1 MQKVANATAT
11 APAAAVVAPVYTLS
25 LSFAFPCVSKPH
37 AAAGAPFVVAI
48 DGPAASGKGT
58 IAKRLAVELDFAHL
72 DTGLL
77 YRGVG
82 WEALSANIDLADEQ
96 SLAELAAR
104 LDLSQL
110 ASNAKLRT
118 DQAAVAASKVSS
130 LPSVRA
136 ALLQAQRRFAAAP
149 PGGQEGGQL

>member
-1 MQKVANATAT
+1 MHQL
-11 APAAAVVAPVYTLS
+11 PAHFPSVLTSRLFLCRTIILPGAGT
-25 LSFAFPCVSKPH
+25 PCVI
-37 AAAGAPFVVAI
+37 AI

-58 IAKRLAVELDFAHL
+58 IAKRLASELNFAHL

-82 WEALSANIDLADEQ
+82 WEALSANTDLTDEQ
-96 SLAELAAR
+96 SLAQLAAK

-110 ASNAKLRT
+110 AGNAQLRT

-130 LPSVRA
+130 LPAVRA
-136 ALLQAQRRFAAAP
+136 ALLQAQRRFAAQP
-149 PGGQEGGQL
+149 PGGQAGRKQWQFIGFRC